1 MCGGLVAKM
10 DPTPVTPW
18 TTACQAPLS
27 MDYHGL
33 PSELPFSLGD
43 LPHLGIE
50 CTQTVNAIL
59 SF

>member
-50 CTQTVNAIL
+50 RESLAL
-59 SF
+59 